1 MEVKSNLSEIYPYLQ
16 WLEPFIAEWRTKSN
30 FETESIDISDS
41 NDEGSDTARSIT
53 PDIEAVSDTSQPPV
67 KPTSTKVTKT
77 KQPSWKF
84 HKQSSTES
92 KKTQNVAEKAEMTLI
107 QSLGTSTVK
116 NYKSQEKEKDD
127 DEIFGNLITSKTV
140 APRQKN
146 SGENVNFQ
154 FDVWKNDEFNQWR
167 FTISNVLFKLQ
178 SRTTMATLFIIWLE
192 SIEFCIYIYLGYFYY
207 NRYFTLL

>member
-1 MEVKSNLSEIYPYLQ
+1 MAGAIYC
-16 WLEPFIAEWRTKSN
+16 WMKNKSN

-53 PDIEAVSDTSQPPV
+53 PDIEAVSDTSKPPV

-116 NYKSQEKEKDD
+116 DYKSQEKEKDD
-127 DEIFGNLITSKTV
+127 DEIFGNLITSQLKQLPPDKRILV
-140 APRQKN
+140 K
-146 SGENVNFQ
+146 
-154 FDVWKNDEFNQWR
+154 
-167 FTISNVLFKLQ
+167 
-178 SRTTMATLFIIWLE
+178 M
-192 SIEFCIYIYLGYFYY
+192 
-207 NRYFTLL
+207 

>member
-67 KPTSTKVTKT
+67 KPTPTKVTKA
-77 KQPSWKF
+77 KRPSWKF

-92 KKTQNVAEKAEMTLI
+92 KKTQNVTEEAEMALI
-107 QSLGTSTVK
+107 QSLGASIVK
-116 NYKSQEKEKDD
+116 DCRSQEKEKDE
-127 DEIFGNLITSKTV
+127 DEIFGNLITSQLKQLPPDKRILV
-140 APRQKN
+140 K
-146 SGENVNFQ
+146 
-154 FDVWKNDEFNQWR
+154 
-167 FTISNVLFKLQ
+167 
-178 SRTTMATLFIIWLE
+178 M
-192 SIEFCIYIYLGYFYY
+192 
-207 NRYFTLL
+207 

>member
-53 PDIEAVSDTSQPPV
+53 PDIEAVSDTSKPPV

-192 SIEFCIYIYLGYFYY
+192 SIEFCIYIYLGYFYH
-207 NRYFTLL
+207 NRC

>member
-84 HKQSSTES
+84 HKKSSNES
-92 KKTQNVAEKAEMTLI
+92 KKTQNVAEKTEMTLI
-107 QSLGTSTVK
+107 QSLGASTVK
-116 NYKSQEKEKDD
+116 DYKSQEKEKDD
-127 DEIFGNLITSKTV
+127 DEIFGNLITSQLKQCPQT
-140 APRQKN
+140 K
-146 SGENVNFQ
+146 EFW
-154 FDVWKNDEFNQWR
+154 WKCKFPIWCMKKRWIQSVEVHHIKCALQITEQNNHGNLIHNLTRVDW
-167 FTISNVLFKLQ
+167 ILYLYLFG
-178 SRTTMATLFIIWLE
+178 I
-192 SIEFCIYIYLGYFYY
+192 
-207 NRYFTLL
+207 LLL

>member
-1 MEVKSNLSEIYPYLQ
+1 MAGAIYCWTKKLQ
-16 WLEPFIAEWRTKSN
+16 
-30 FETESIDISDS
+30 FETESVDISDS

-53 PDIEAVSDTSQPPV
+53 PDIEAVSDTSQSPV
-67 KPTSTKVTKT
+67 KPTPTKVTKA
-77 KQPSWKF
+77 KRPSWKF

-127 DEIFGNLITSKTV
+127 DEIFGNLITSQLKQL
-140 APRQKN
+140 PPDKKN
-146 SGENVNFQ
+146 SGENANFQ
-154 FDVWKNDEFNQWR
+154 FDVWINDEINQWR
-167 FTISNVLFKLQ
+167 VSITNVLFKLH

-192 SIEFCIYIYLGYFYY
+192 SIEFCNIYLGNFYY
-207 NRYFTLL
+207 NKC